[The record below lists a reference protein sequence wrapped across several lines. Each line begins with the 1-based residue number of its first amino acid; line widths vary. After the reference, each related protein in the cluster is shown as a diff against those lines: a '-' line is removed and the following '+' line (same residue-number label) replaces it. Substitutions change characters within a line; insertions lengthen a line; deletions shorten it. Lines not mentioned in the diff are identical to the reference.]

1 MFFKT
6 CFDLNYSNLME
17 IFAIKNIKKDLN
29 FRKLTLKLNF
39 NLLINAIYN
48 Y

>member
-39 NLLINAIYN
+39 NQLINAIHN